1 MATRGPFQ
9 KRLGYTFKQ
18 PELMELALTHPSV
31 SHERNEKLANN
42 QRLEFLGDAVLQ
54 LIISAELYK
63 RFSNRDEGSLS
74 KARARLVNREA
85 LAERATEIQL
95 GEEIML
101 SRGEDRN
108 GGRNRPS
115 ALADAFEAVVG
126 AIYLDGGFTRVKKFI
141 HTQFADQF
149 DGADSGRYKG
159 NPKGELQEILQGK
172 SATSPE
178 YRLLE
183 MEGPDHDRSFVCA
196 VRHSGRELGRGSGK
210 SKKTAEI
217 IAAAAAI
224 DSLNAKDEA

>member
-126 AIYLDGGFTRVKKFI
+126 AIYLDGGFTKVKKFI

-172 SATSPE
+172 SATAPE

-183 MEGPDHDRSFVCA
+183 MKGPDHDRSFVCA

-217 IAAAAAI
+217 NAAASAI

>member
-9 KRLGYTFKQ
+9 KRLGYTFKK
-18 PELMELALTHPSV
+18 PELLELALTHPSV
-31 SHERNEKLANN
+31 SHELGEKMGNN

-63 RFSNRDEGSLS
+63 RFPTRDEGSLS

-85 LAERATEIQL
+85 LAERAREIHL
-95 GEEIML
+95 GKELSL

-108 GGRNRPS
+108 DGRNRPS

-126 AIYLDGGFTRVKKFI
+126 AIYLDGGFIKVKKFI
-141 HTQFADQF
+141 HTQFANQF
-149 DGADSGRYKG
+149 AEADSGRHKG

-172 SATSPE
+172 SAVAPE

-183 MEGPDHDRSFVCA
+183 TEGPDHDRSFICA
-196 VRHSGRELGRGSGK
+196 VRHSGRELARGSGK
-210 SKKTAEI
+210 SKKNAEMN
-217 IAAAAAI
+217 AAAAAI
-224 DSLNAKDEA
+224 DSLQGKS

>member
-9 KRLGYTFKQ
+9 KRLGYTFKK
-18 PELMELALTHPSV
+18 PELLELALTHPSV
-31 SHERNEKLANN
+31 SHELGEKMENN

-63 RFSNRDEGSLS
+63 RFPTRDEGSLS

-85 LAERATEIQL
+85 LAERAREIHL
-95 GEEIML
+95 GKELSL

-108 GGRNRPS
+108 DGRNRPS

-126 AIYLDGGFTRVKKFI
+126 AIYLDGGFIKVKKFI
-141 HTQFADQF
+141 HTQFANQF
-149 DGADSGRYKG
+149 TEADSGRHKG

-172 SATSPE
+172 SAVAPE

-183 MEGPDHDRSFVCA
+183 TEGPDHDRSFICA
-196 VRHSGRELGRGSGK
+196 VRHSGRELARGSGK
-210 SKKTAEI
+210 SKKNAEMN
-217 IAAAAAI
+217 AAAAAI
-224 DSLNAKDEA
+224 DSLQG

>member
-9 KRLGYTFKQ
+9 KRLGYTFKKS
-18 PELMELALTHPSV
+18 ELLELALTHPSI
-31 SHERNEKLANN
+31 SHELAEKMENN

-63 RFSNRDEGSLS
+63 RFPTRDEGSLS

-85 LAERATEIQL
+85 LAERAREIHL
-95 GEEIML
+95 GKELSL

-108 GGRNRPS
+108 DGRNRPS

-126 AIYLDGGFTRVKKFI
+126 AIYLDGGFIKVKKFI
-141 HTQFADQF
+141 HTQFANQF
-149 DGADSGRYKG
+149 AEADSGRHKG

-172 SATSPE
+172 SAVAPE

-183 MEGPDHDRSFVCA
+183 TEGPDHARSFICA
-196 VRHSGRELGRGSGK
+196 VRHSGRELARGSGK
-210 SKKTAEI
+210 SKKNAEMN
-217 IAAAAAI
+217 AAAAAI
-224 DSLNAKDEA
+224 DSLQG

>member
-9 KRLGYTFKQ
+9 KRLGYTFKK
-18 PELMELALTHPSV
+18 PELLELALTHPSV
-31 SHERNEKLANN
+31 SHELGEKMGNN

-63 RFSNRDEGSLS
+63 RFPTRDEGSLS

-85 LAERATEIQL
+85 LAERAREIQL
-95 GEEIML
+95 GKELSL

-108 GGRNRPS
+108 DGRNRPS

-126 AIYLDGGFTRVKKFI
+126 AIYLDGGFIKVKKFI
-141 HTQFADQF
+141 HTQFANQF
-149 DGADSGRYKG
+149 AEADSGRHKG

-172 SATSPE
+172 SAVAPE

-183 MEGPDHDRSFVCA
+183 TEGPDHDRSFICA
-196 VRHSGRELGRGSGK
+196 VRHSGRELARGSGK
-210 SKKTAEI
+210 SKKNAEMN
-217 IAAAAAI
+217 AAAAAI
-224 DSLNAKDEA
+224 DSLQG

>member
-1 MATRGPFQ
+1 MAARGPFQ

-31 SHERNEKLANN
+31 SHERNEKLENN

-54 LIISAELYK
+54 LIISTELYK

-126 AIYLDGGFTRVKKFI
+126 AIYLDGGFTKVKKFI

-172 SATSPE
+172 SATAPE

-217 IAAAAAI
+217 NAAASAI

>member
-9 KRLGYTFKQ
+9 KRLGYTFKK
-18 PELMELALTHPSV
+18 PELLELALTHPSV
-31 SHERNEKLANN
+31 SHELGEKMENN

-63 RFSNRDEGSLS
+63 RFPTRDEGSLS

-85 LAERATEIQL
+85 LAERAREVHL
-95 GEEIML
+95 GKELSL

-108 GGRNRPS
+108 DGRNRPS

-126 AIYLDGGFTRVKKFI
+126 AIYLDGGFIKVKKFI
-141 HTQFADQF
+141 HTQFANQF
-149 DGADSGRYKG
+149 AEADSGRHKG

-172 SATSPE
+172 SAVAPE

-183 MEGPDHDRSFVCA
+183 TEGPDHDRSFICA
-196 VRHSGRELGRGSGK
+196 VRHSGRELARGSGK
-210 SKKTAEI
+210 SKKNAEMN
-217 IAAAAAI
+217 AAAAAI
-224 DSLNAKDEA
+224 DSLQG

>member
-1 MATRGPFQ
+1 MAARGPFQ

-141 HTQFADQF
+141 ITQFADQF

-172 SATSPE
+172 SATAPE

-183 MEGPDHDRSFVCA
+183 MKGPDHDRSFVCA

-217 IAAAAAI
+217 NAAASAI

>member
-9 KRLGYTFKQ
+9 KRLGYTFKK
-18 PELMELALTHPSV
+18 PELLELALTHPSI
-31 SHERNEKLANN
+31 SHELAEKMENN

-63 RFSNRDEGSLS
+63 RFPTRDEGSLS

-85 LAERATEIQL
+85 LAERAREIQL
-95 GEEIML
+95 GKELSL

-108 GGRNRPS
+108 DGRNRPS

-126 AIYLDGGFTRVKKFI
+126 AIYLDGGFIKVKKII
-141 HTQFADQF
+141 HTQFANQF
-149 DGADSGRYKG
+149 AEADSERHKG

-172 SATSPE
+172 SAVAPE

-183 MEGPDHDRSFVCA
+183 TEGPDHDRSFICA
-196 VRHSGRELGRGSGK
+196 VRHSGRELARGSGK
-210 SKKTAEI
+210 SKKNAEMN
-217 IAAAAAI
+217 AAAAAI
-224 DSLNAKDEA
+224 DSLQGQP

>member
-1 MATRGPFQ
+1 MAARGPFQ

-31 SHERNEKLANN
+31 SHERNEKLENN

-54 LIISAELYK
+54 LIISTELYK

-126 AIYLDGGFTRVKKFI
+126 AIYLDGGFTKVKKFI

-172 SATSPE
+172 SATAPE

-183 MEGPDHDRSFVCA
+183 MEGPDHDRSFVCT

-217 IAAAAAI
+217 NAAASAI

>member
-1 MATRGPFQ
+1 MAARGPFQ
-9 KRLGYTFKQ
+9 KRLGYAFKQ
-18 PELMELALTHPSV
+18 PELMELALTHPSL
-31 SHERNEKLANN
+31 SHEQSEKLINN

-63 RFSNRDEGSLS
+63 RFSSRDEGSLS

-85 LAERATEIQL
+85 LAERATEIHL
-95 GEEIML
+95 GKELSL
-101 SRGEDRN
+101 SRGEERN

-115 ALADAFEAVVG
+115 ALADAFEALVG

-141 HTQFADQF
+141 HTQFAEQF

-172 SATSPE
+172 SAVAPE
-178 YRLLE
+178 YRLME

-196 VRHSGRELGRGSGK
+196 VRHSGCELGRGSGK
-210 SKKTAEI
+210 SKKNAEMN
-217 IAAAAAI
+217 AAATAI
-224 DSLNAKDEA
+224 DTLHAKGKA

>member
-9 KRLGYTFKQ
+9 KRLGYTFKK
-18 PELMELALTHPSV
+18 PELLELALTHPSV
-31 SHERNEKLANN
+31 SHELGEKMGNN

-63 RFSNRDEGSLS
+63 RFPARDEGSLS

-85 LAERATEIQL
+85 LAERAREIHL
-95 GEEIML
+95 GKELSL

-108 GGRNRPS
+108 DGRNRPS

-126 AIYLDGGFTRVKKFI
+126 AIYLDGGFIKVKKFI
-141 HTQFADQF
+141 HTQFANQF
-149 DGADSGRYKG
+149 AEADSGRHKG

-172 SATSPE
+172 SAVAPE

-183 MEGPDHDRSFVCA
+183 TEGPDHARSFICA
-196 VRHSGRELGRGSGK
+196 VRHSGRELARGSGK
-210 SKKTAEI
+210 SKKNAEMN
-217 IAAAAAI
+217 AAAAAI
-224 DSLNAKDEA
+224 DSLQG